1 MPAVSQSKMPGHNGI
16 ALYSKAQQTEKLFM
30 HALTEL
36 HMSQTKSQEKKKIRN
51 TIKKMKK
58 EGQQSYKLTWIEMH
72 SCNSSLP
79 EYRYA
84 KSKQRKQTNKNKTKS
99 KQ

>member
-36 HMSQTKSQEKKKIRN
+36 HMSQTKSQEKKKN
-51 TIKKMKK
+51 QKHHK
-58 EGQQSYKLTWIEMH
+58 EDEEGGTAELQINL
-72 SCNSSLP
+72 N
-79 EYRYA
+79 
-84 KSKQRKQTNKNKTKS
+84 
-99 KQ
+99 

>member
-36 HMSQTKSQEKKKIRN
+36 HMSQTKSQEKKKKNRN

-58 EGQQSYKLTWIEMH
+58 EGQQSYKLT
-72 SCNSSLP
+72 
-79 EYRYA
+79 
-84 KSKQRKQTNKNKTKS
+84 
-99 KQ
+99 